1 MQQFL
6 SNLPHMLM
14 GLVAIIAVTVLSING
29 TISGGEALGIIG
41 GVSGFTMGAG
51 AGSAYSGPVPAS
63 TPTVSMS
70 PGQTVTETTTHALS
84 AVPAAP
90 AQP

>member
-6 SNLPHMLM
+6 SSLPHMLM
-14 GLVAIIAVTVLSING
+14 GLVAIIAVTLLSMNG

-51 AGSAYSGPVPAS
+51 AGSVYSGPAPAS
-63 TPTVSMS
+63 IPTVSMS
-70 PGQTVTETTTHALS
+70 PGQTVTETTTHQIA
-84 AVPAAP
+84 AAP
-90 AQP
+90 SPPTGA